1 MILYLILFND
11 KILKI
16 LNPMDKRISKNDLAT
31 LKFQCIRYDEK
42 DNNNNYDY
50 ESDLH
55 EDTYHQTFKGFY
67 FLNDVSIDNNPFVF
81 VKGSHKANVVKIFY
95 SYIHSIKFI

>member
-42 DNNNNYDY
+42 R
-50 ESDLH
+50 
-55 EDTYHQTFKGFY
+55 
-67 FLNDVSIDNNPFVF
+67 
-81 VKGSHKANVVKIFY
+81 
-95 SYIHSIKFI
+95 